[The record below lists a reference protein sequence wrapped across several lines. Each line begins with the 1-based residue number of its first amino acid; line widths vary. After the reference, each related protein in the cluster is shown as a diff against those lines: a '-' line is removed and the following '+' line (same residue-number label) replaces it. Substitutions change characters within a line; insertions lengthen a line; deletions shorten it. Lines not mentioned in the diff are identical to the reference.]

1 MRTKLGICLY
11 MLLVD
16 VVCCYLVVFPAYAF
30 QVSSSTTGYVRV
42 ASQAAV
48 STMLT
53 AQRAASVASLA
64 TGISASTAGSVA
76 VRLVASSVGWPVL
89 GIVAGMT
96 LAMYLYDQTKVAA
109 IKAAAAP
116 PGPWSVP
123 GYTNGFVG
131 TTEMHAATAAFTAAY
146 GGLYDFWM
154 STAYLP
160 SPPAPNAFTC
170 QYQTM
175 PNGWIGPYSAG
186 QQMTGQCIYLHYANA
201 AYNGSDPVIA
211 PSSPATQPQLATYIG
226 GLPAN
231 NPLSVESN
239 TTLVGA
245 QSQPTPADST
255 SSTPVPESGLA
266 TTVVPATSVQPTDL
280 VVNPN
285 ANPPTGTVTTQTPT
299 QSTTDTKTTTA
310 TTTTNPDGSV
320 TTTSTETG
328 QETAPVSC
336 TAGNHEQRTFG
347 SILQEHMDLW
357 KGSGLLSALTLLK
370 TLTWPT
376 AIPIYS
382 LQSNLLGTFT
392 LDFSAWS
399 GMLTAIR
406 SIIIA
411 IAGFVAYKIVFVGAR

>member
-1 MRTKLGICLY
+1 MRKKLSLCLY

-16 VVCCYLVVFPAYAF
+16 VVACHLVVFPVYAF

-53 AQRAASVASLA
+53 AQRAATVASLA

-96 LAMYLYDQTKVAA
+96 LAMYVYDQTKVAA
-109 IKAAAAP
+109 IKAAAAG
-116 PGPWSVP
+116 PGALSIP
-123 GYTNGFVG
+123 GWTNTFTGTVTPHVG
-131 TTEMHAATAAFTAAY
+131 DAAFQAAY
-146 GGLYDFWM
+146 PQYDM
-154 STAYLP
+154 YISTAYAP
-160 SPPAPNAFTC
+160 FPPAPNASTC
-170 QYQTM
+170 QYLTM
-175 PNGWIGPYSAG
+175 PSGWSGPWSPGAG
-186 QQMTGQCIYLHYANA
+186 MTGQCIYLHSSAAQYNA
-201 AYNGSDPVIA
+201 TDGTVTPGA
-211 PSSPATQPQLATYIG
+211 PATPSQIAATIAA
-226 GLPAN
+226 LPAN
-231 NPLSVESN
+231 DPKSLESN

-245 QSQPTPADST
+245 QSQPTPAEST
-255 SSTPVPESGLA
+255 SALPVPESGLT

-285 ANPPTGTVTTQTPT
+285 ATPPAGTVTTNTETQQTT
-299 QSTTDTKTTTA
+299 GTKTTTS

-328 QETAPVSC
+328 EETAPVSC
-336 TAGNHEQRTFG
+336 AAGNHESRTFG
-347 SILQEHMDLW
+347 SILQDHMNLW
-357 KGSGLLSALTLLK
+357 QGSGLLSALNLLK

-376 AIPIYS
+376 TIPTYALSSS
-382 LQSNLLGTFT
+382 LFGNFT
-392 LDFSAWS
+392 LDFSGWS

-406 SIIIA
+406 SIVIA
-411 IAGFVAYKIVFVGAR
+411 IAGFVAYKIIFVGAR

>member
-1 MRTKLGICLY
+1 MRKKLSLCLY
-11 MLLVD
+11 LLLVEA
-16 VVCCYLVVFPAYAF
+16 VACYLVVFPVYAF

-53 AQRAASVASLA
+53 AQRAAAVASLA

-96 LAMYLYDQTKVAA
+96 LAMYYYDQTKVAA
-109 IKAAAAP
+109 LKAAVTTNVYTTPGYTQTAGSTVQPCTLAVCGTGYDFLLSAPVTGIYATSGACHSDGGMTAP
-116 PGPWSVP
+116 PGTGWFGWFSISGTGATCWAKHQTSSTSNVP
-123 GYTNGFVG
+123 SFVSSTPG
-131 TTEMHAATAAFTAAY
+131 T
-146 GGLYDFWM
+146 
-154 STAYLP
+154 P
-160 SPPAPNAFTC
+160 
-170 QYQTM
+170 
-175 PNGWIGPYSAG
+175 
-186 QQMTGQCIYLHYANA
+186 
-201 AYNGSDPVIA
+201 
-211 PSSPATQPQLATYIG
+211 TQVQTYIG

-231 NPLSVESN
+231 DPNSIESN

-255 SSTPVPESGLA
+255 SSTPVPDTGLA

-285 ANPPTGTVTTQTPT
+285 ANPPTGTVTTNTQT
-299 QSTTDTKTTTA
+299 QSTTDTKTTTS

-320 TTTSTETG
+320 TTTATETG
-328 QETAPVSC
+328 QDTAPVSC
-336 TAGNHEQRTFG
+336 AAGNHEQRTFG
-347 SILQEHMDLW
+347 SILQEHMNLW
-357 KGSGLLSALTLLK
+357 AGSGLLSALNVLK

-376 AIPIYS
+376 AIPTYS

>member
-1 MRTKLGICLY
+1 MRKKLSLCLY
-11 MLLVD
+11 MMLVE
-16 VVCCYLVVFPAYAF
+16 VVAMYLVVFPVYAF

-53 AQRAASVASLA
+53 AQRAATVASLA

-89 GIVAGMT
+89 GIIAGMT
-96 LAMYLYDQTKVAA
+96 LAMYVYDQSKVAA

-116 PGPWSVP
+116 PGPWTIP
-123 GYTNGFVG
+123 GFTNTMTG
-131 TTEMHAATAAFTAAY
+131 TSTMHAADAAFTTAY
-146 GGLYDFWM
+146 GGLYDYWVE
-154 STAYLP
+154 TAYAP
-160 SPPAPNAFTC
+160 FPPAPNDSTC
-170 QYQTM
+170 QFVTM
-175 PNGWIGPYSAG
+175 GTGWVGPYSLNVPVTAH
-186 QQMTGQCIYLHYANA
+186 CVYLHYASA
-201 AYNGSDPVIA
+201 PYNGTDPSIGA
-211 PSSPATQPQLATYIG
+211 QGSPTAEHIATYLG
-226 GLPAN
+226 TLPAN
-231 NPLSVESN
+231 GPHSLESN

-255 SSTPVPESGLA
+255 SSTPVPDTGLA

-285 ANPPTGTVTTQTPT
+285 ANPPTGTVTTHTQT
-299 QSTTDTKTTTA
+299 QSTTDTKTTTS

-328 QETAPVSC
+328 QDMAPVSC
-336 TAGNHEQRTFG
+336 AAGNHEQRTFG
-347 SILQEHMDLW
+347 GILQDHMDLW
-357 KGSGLLSALTLLK
+357 KGSGLLSALNLLK

-376 AIPIYS
+376 TIPIYS
-382 LQSNLLGTFT
+382 LQSNLLGNFT

-411 IAGFVAYKIVFVGAR
+411 IAGFVAYRMIFVGAR

>member
-1 MRTKLGICLY
+1 MRAKLSLCLY
-11 MLLVD
+11 LLLVD
-16 VVCCYLVVFPAYAF
+16 VVGFYLVVFPAYAF

-53 AQRAASVASLA
+53 AQRAATVASLA

-96 LAMYLYDQTKVAA
+96 LAMYVYDQSKVAA
-109 IKAAAAP
+109 IKAAAAS
-116 PGPWSVP
+116 PGPVTVP
-123 GYTNGFVG
+123 TYTGVLTGGG
-131 TTEMHAATAAFTAAY
+131 TCPGPAVCALWTNPVQYVTAAHAPGAPGNCIQGF
-146 GGLYDFWM
+146 GGPVAWLNGQGYSQWQWHVGIGACVAFRI
-154 STAYLP
+154 AG
-160 SPPAPNAFTC
+160 APNAAVF
-170 QYQTM
+170 
-175 PNGWIGPYSAG
+175 GPS
-186 QQMTGQCIYLHYANA
+186 T
-201 AYNGSDPVIA
+201 
-211 PSSPATQPQLATYIG
+211 PATTSQLQTYIG

-231 NPLSVESN
+231 DPNSLESN

-245 QSQPTPADST
+245 QSQPIPSDST
-255 SSTPVPESGLA
+255 SSLPVPDTGLA

-285 ANPPTGTVTTQTPT
+285 ANPPTGTVTTKTETQPT
-299 QSTTDTKTTTA
+299 TGTKTTTS

-328 QETAPVSC
+328 QDTAPVSC
-336 TAGNHEQRTFG
+336 AAGNHEPRTFG
-347 SILQEHMDLW
+347 SILQEHMDRW

-376 AIPIYS
+376 AIPSYS

>member
-1 MRTKLGICLY
+1 MRAKLSLCLY
-11 MLLVD
+11 MLLVEAIA
-16 VVCCYLVVFPAYAF
+16 VYLVVFPVYAF

-53 AQRAASVASLA
+53 VQRAASVASLA

-96 LAMYLYDQTKVAA
+96 LAMYVYDQSKVAA
-109 IKAAAAP
+109 IKAAAAG
-116 PGPWSVP
+116 PGTFAIP
-123 GYTNGFVG
+123 GWTNTFSGTITPHVG
-131 TTEMHAATAAFTAAY
+131 DAAFQAANPQ
-146 GGLYDFWM
+146 YDM
-154 STAYLP
+154 YISTAFAPY
-160 SPPAPNAFTC
+160 PPAPNPSTC
-170 QYQTM
+170 QYATM
-175 PNGWIGPYSAG
+175 PTGWIGPYSPGAG
-186 QQMTGQCIYLHYANA
+186 MTGQCIYLHYSA
-201 AYNGSDPVIA
+201 AQYNTTDGTVA
-211 PSSPATQPQLATYIG
+211 AGAPATPSQIAATIAA
-226 GLPAN
+226 LPAN
-231 NPLSVESN
+231 DPNSLESN
-239 TTLVGA
+239 TVLVGA

-255 SSTPVPESGLA
+255 SSTPVPETGLA

-285 ANPPTGTVTTQTPT
+285 ANPPTGTVTTDTQTQT
-299 QSTTDTKTTTA
+299 TTDTKTTTT

-328 QETAPVSC
+328 QDTAPVSC
-336 TAGNHEQRTFG
+336 TTGNHESRTFG
-347 SILQEHMDLW
+347 SILQDHLNLW
-357 KGSGLLSALTLLK
+357 AGSGLLSALNLLK

-376 AIPIYS
+376 AIPTYS

-406 SIIIA
+406 SIVIA

>member
-16 VVCCYLVVFPAYAF
+16 VICCYLVVFPVYAF

-53 AQRAASVASLA
+53 AQRAATVASLA

-96 LAMYLYDQTKVAA
+96 LAMYVYDQSKVAA

-116 PGPWSVP
+116 PAAWTIPGFTNTMTGPS
-123 GYTNGFVG
+123 T
-131 TTEMHAATAAFTAAY
+131 MHVADAAFTAAY
-146 GGLYDFWM
+146 GGLYDYWVE
-154 STAYLP
+154 TAYAP
-160 SPPAPNAFTC
+160 YPPAPNSSTC
-170 QYQTM
+170 QYVTM
-175 PNGWIGPYSAG
+175 GNGWIGPYSMSVPVSAH
-186 QQMTGQCIYLHYANA
+186 CVYLHYASA
-201 AYNGSDPVIA
+201 LYNGTDPSIGA
-211 PSSPATQPQLATYIG
+211 QGSPTADQIATYLG
-226 GLPAN
+226 NLPAN
-231 NPLSVESN
+231 GPNSLESN

-245 QSQPTPADST
+245 QSQPTPADLT
-255 SSTPVPESGLA
+255 SSLPVPESGLA

-285 ANPPTGTVTTQTPT
+285 ANPPTGTVTTNTPT
-299 QSTTDTKTTTA
+299 QTTTDTKTTT
-310 TTTTNPDGSV
+310 TTSTTNPDGSV

-328 QETAPVSC
+328 QDTAPVSC
-336 TAGNHEQRTFG
+336 TAGNHESRTFG
-347 SILQEHMDLW
+347 SILQEHLTLW
-357 KGSGLLSALTLLK
+357 AGSGLLSALSLLK

-376 AIPIYS
+376 AIPTYS

-406 SIIIA
+406 SIVIA

>member
-1 MRTKLGICLY
+1 MWKKLTLALY
-11 MLLVD
+11 LVVVDLLSL
-16 VVCCYLVVFPAYAF
+16 YLVVFPAYAF

-53 AQRAASVASLA
+53 AQRAATVASLA

-96 LAMYLYDQTKVAA
+96 LAMYVYDQTKVAA
-109 IKAAAAP
+109 IKAAAAG
-116 PGPWSVP
+116 PGTFAIP
-123 GYTNGFVG
+123 GWTNTFTG
-131 TTEMHAATAAFTAAY
+131 TITPHIGDAAFQAAY
-146 GGLYDFWM
+146 PQYDM
-154 STAYLP
+154 YISTAYAP
-160 SPPAPNAFTC
+160 YPPAPNASTC
-170 QYQTM
+170 QYLTM
-175 PNGWIGPYSAG
+175 PNGWSGPWSPG
-186 QQMTGQCIYLHYANA
+186 VGMTGHCIYLHYSA
-201 AYNGSDPVIA
+201 AQYNTTDGTVTPA
-211 PSSPATQPQLATYIG
+211 APATPTQVQTYIG

-231 NPLSVESN
+231 DPNSLESN

-255 SSTPVPESGLA
+255 SATPVPESGLA

-285 ANPPTGTVTTQTPT
+285 ANPPAGTETTNTQTQT
-299 QSTTDTKTTTA
+299 TTDTKTTTT

-320 TTTSTETG
+320 TTTSTETAE
-328 QETAPVSC
+328 ETAPVSC
-336 TAGNHEQRTFG
+336 SAGNHEQRTFG
-347 SILQEHMDLW
+347 SILQDHMNLW
-357 KGSGLLSALTLLK
+357 AGSGLLSALNVLK

-376 AIPIYS
+376 AMPTYS
-382 LQSNLLGTFT
+382 LQSNLLGNFT

-411 IAGFVAYKIVFVGAR
+411 IAGFVAYRMIFVGAR